1 MARVNFNARDFLPM
15 MGRDKP
21 PQRSLFYTGINL
33 DKRVRSDHVLRK
45 VSELVDFDFVYGEV
59 IESYGQNG
67 NVSVAPPM
75 ILKLMLLLVL
85 YNVRSERELMTT
97 LPERLDWLWF
107 LGLDLDSEIPDHSV
121 LSKARKRWGVELF
134 QNFFERIVWQCVE
147 AGLVDGKKLF
157 CDSSLVQ
164 ADASCNSIVDSQG
177 LRRYLNPAYRELEAR
192 LLERNENKAQEE
204 RNDSDNDPPRRNVVN
219 QRYVS
224 TTDPEASVV
233 RKGQGK
239 AKLHYQTH
247 RGIDGAYGVITAT
260 VVGPGDQNEAHRL
273 SNLIEAHQN
282 HTRHSVEVVV
292 ADSKYGT
299 TANFF
304 DCHDHGITAH
314 MPVLKQTQDQQER
327 RRKIFSESWFIYDA
341 HSDSYSCPGGQT
353 LTKRKHWVERKA
365 FEYVT
370 ARGVCQQCSLRA
382 QCTQSESGG
391 RTLKRH
397 ERQELLDQL
406 RAQARSGAA
415 RRDIRTR
422 QHFMEGSF
430 AQATRFGLKRA
441 RWRGQWRVQIQDY
454 LIAIVQ
460 NIELLVAHARPKP
473 RVALAWVNMKGTNCA
488 SLRQLI
494 QFVLSA
500 LGCELYIGQPPT
512 P

>member
-1 MARVNFNARDFLPM
+1 M

-33 DKRVRSDHVLRK
+33 DKRVRRDHVLRRVAK
-45 VSELVDFDFVYGEV
+45 LVDFEFVYEGV
-59 IESYGQNG
+59 KESYGYNG
-67 NVSVAPPM
+67 NVSVAPPVV
-75 ILKLMLLLVL
+75 LKLMLLLVL
-85 YNVRSERELMTT
+85 YNVRSERELMAT

-107 LGLDLDSEIPDHSV
+107 LGLDLDSEIPNHSV

-134 QNFFERIVWQCVE
+134 RSFFERIVWQCVE
-147 AGLVDGKKLF
+147 SGLVDGSKLF

-164 ADASCNSIVDSQG
+164 ADASCNSVVDTQG
-177 LRRYLNPAYRELEAR
+177 LRRYLNPAYRELEKR
-192 LLERNENKAQEE
+192 LEEQQKNNRQEN
-204 RNDSDNDPPRRNVVN
+204 NDSDDDRPRRNVVN
-219 QRYVS
+219 QRYIS

-273 SNLIEAHQN
+273 RDLIEAHQD

-299 TANFF
+299 TTNFF

-327 RRKIFSESWFIYDA
+327 RRKIFPESQFTYDSQ
-341 HSDSYSCPGGQT
+341 SDTYRCPAGQT
-353 LTKRKHWVERKA
+353 LTKRKHWAERKA

-370 ARGVCQQCSLRA
+370 AKGVCQKCSLRV

-397 ERQELLDQL
+397 ERQELLDRL
-406 RAQARSGAA
+406 RAHARSAVA
-415 RRDIRTR
+415 RRDIRIR

-430 AQATRFGLKRA
+430 AQATRFGLKQA

-460 NIELLVAHARPKP
+460 NIELLIAHGRPKP
-473 RVALAWVNMKGTNCA
+473 RAAMALVNLTKEICAACRRANTWVV
-488 SLRQLI
+488 SEL
-494 QFVLSA
+494 VLTVMSA
-500 LGCELYIGQPPT
+500 YRPVQT
-512 P
+512 S

>member
-1 MARVNFNARDFLPM
+1 MGSVDSNPREFLPM

-33 DKRVRSDHVLRK
+33 DKRVRRDHVLRK
-45 VSELVDFDFVYGEV
+45 VSRLVDFDFVYGEV
-59 IESYGQNG
+59 KESYGTNG

-75 ILKLMLLLVL
+75 ILKLMLVLVL
-85 YNVRSERELMTT
+85 YNVRSERELMAT

-121 LSKARKRWGVELF
+121 LSKARKRWGVALF
-134 QNFFERIVWQCVE
+134 QSFFERIVWQCVE
-147 AGLVDGKKLF
+147 ARLVDGKKLF

-164 ADASCNSIVDSQG
+164 ADASCNSIVDTQG

-192 LLERNENKAQEE
+192 LLERDENKAQEDKD
-204 RNDSDNDPPRRNVVN
+204 DSGDNPPRRNVVN
-219 QRYVS
+219 QRFVS

-233 RKGQGK
+233 RKGKGK

-273 SNLIEAHQN
+273 RDLIEAHQD
-282 HTRHSVEVVV
+282 HTRHNVEVVV

-304 DCHDHGITAH
+304 DCHDHGISAH
-314 MPVLKQTQDQQER
+314 MPVLKQTQDQQES
-327 RRKIFSESWFIYDA
+327 RRKIFPESRFIYDA
-341 HSDSYSCPGGQT
+341 QSDTYSCPGGQT
-353 LTKRKHWVERKA
+353 LSKRKHWVQRKA

-406 RAQARSGAA
+406 RAQARSATA
-415 RRDIRTR
+415 RRDIWIR

-441 RWRGQWRVQIQDY
+441 RWRGQWRVHIQDY

-460 NIELLVAHARPKP
+460 NIQLLIAHGCPGP
-473 RVALAWVNMKGTNCA
+473 RAALPAGPLMAMGHV
-488 SLRQLI
+488 L
-494 QFVLSA
+494 FVSPLVGLMWA
-500 LGCELYIGQPPT
+500 L
-512 P
+512 